1 MTEDVLV
8 SVVIPAYGRAAMLGE
23 AIDSCF
29 ESAGSLSLEVVVVD
43 DASPVPL
50 ESVAQSHG
58 ARYMRMD
65 RNGGSSVA
73 RNVGIAHAQGLAIK
87 FLDSDDVLL
96 PGTLQAEAALL
107 LSSGADI
114 VVAGWQDVLLQ
125 ADSSSTVFAR
135 ATAPVFD
142 CIKDDLLRGYAV
154 PTGAAIYRRSAIR
167 DVAWDAKLSKLNDWD
182 FFVQAALKA
191 SKIATADHTSY
202 SWRQHPGERITTS
215 SSMLANARE
224 FYTILDKLVSHLES
238 NSQLSAPRRRRA
250 AQYLYK
256 ELRVLY
262 RYAPD
267 AGRDRLKRI
276 YNLDPSFVPTEE
288 ESARLFTWAGKAHM
302 LEAALDVYGVGRR
315 LIDRLAK

>member
-23 AIDSCF
+23 AIASCF
-29 ESAGSLSLEVVVVD
+29 ESARSLSLEVIVVD

-58 ARYMRMD
+58 ARYIRMD

-96 PGTLQAEAALL
+96 PGTLRAEAALM

-114 VVAGWQDVLLQ
+114 VVAGWQDVLLR
-125 ADSSSTVFAR
+125 ADSPSTIVAR
-135 ATAPVFD
+135 AGAPVFES
-142 CIKDDLLRGYAV
+142 IKDDLLRGHAV
-154 PTGAAIYRRSAIR
+154 PTGAAMYRRSAIR
-167 DVAWDAKLSKLNDWD
+167 DGAWDANLSKLNDWD
-182 FFVQAALKA
+182 FFVQAALNA

-202 SWRQHPGERITTS
+202 SWRQHPGERITTR

-224 FYTILDKLVSHLES
+224 FYAILDKLISHLES
-238 NSQLSAPRRRRA
+238 RSELSAPRRRRA

-262 RYAPD
+262 RYAPA

-276 YNLDPSFVPTEE
+276 YNLAPSFVPTEE
-288 ESARLFTWAGKAHM
+288 ESSRLFTLAGRAHL
-302 LEAALDVYGVGRR
+302 LETALEMYGFGRR